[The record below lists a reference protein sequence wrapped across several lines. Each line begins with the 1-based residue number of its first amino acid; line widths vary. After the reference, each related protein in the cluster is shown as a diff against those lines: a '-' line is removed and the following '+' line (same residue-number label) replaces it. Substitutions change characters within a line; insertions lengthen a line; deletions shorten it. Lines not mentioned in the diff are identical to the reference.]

1 MTNKPPRFYEDDL
14 AYPLPD
20 YAIQFNHPS
29 RTTVYV
35 ASELG
40 TVQKFRNE
48 KWRIFDFLWILHT
61 MDYSTRDNFG
71 NLLLRAFSIFG
82 LLTILS
88 GFTLFYASSST
99 MNQIRRSRKRRNR
112 VSENRGS

>member
-1 MTNKPPRFYEDDL
+1 M
-14 AYPLPD
+14 
-20 YAIQFNHPS
+20 NHPS

-35 ASELG
+35 AARLG

-48 KWRIFDFLWILHT
+48 KWRVFDFLWMLHT

-71 NLLLRAFSIFG
+71 NLLLRAFSGFG

-88 GFTLFYASSST
+88 GFALYYLTSRT
-99 MNQIRRSRKRRNR
+99 IRRMRKK
-112 VSENRGS
+112 VGTVA